1 MVLIRSDKKGVPRR
15 LYRLNWTPGNR
26 ILRLPKWIQPL
37 ALLYRERNVLRRYWL
52 DRILYREQPEE
63 SERQVQE
70 NLSLGAQYVYEAD
83 VKGDIAEFGTMSGFT
98 ASIISFAMSK
108 FDKGWFRSR
117 ILQMPTDE
125 RFKPKKLFLF
135 DSFQGL
141 PVAESEVDKNSSHV
155 RTGVWGTG
163 SCLELSKEELRG
175 VCIRFLPS
183 ERIVIYDGWFK
194 DTLPQIPS
202 GTKFS
207 MLHIDCDLYQST
219 VDVLDFCFSH
229 GLLSEGAAIFFDDW
243 NPNRAS
249 PQLGERR
256 AWSEIVEKYSIVY
269 SDWGDY
275 SWGGKRFL
283 IHSYHRTIS

>member
-1 MVLIRSDKKGVPRR
+1 M
-15 LYRLNWTPGNR
+15 
-26 ILRLPKWIQPL
+26 
-37 ALLYRERNVLRRYWL
+37 
-52 DRILYREQPEE
+52 LYREQPEE

-202 GTKFS
+202 GTKYS
-207 MLHIDCDLYQST
+207 ILHI
-219 VDVLDFCFSH
+219 
-229 GLLSEGAAIFFDDW
+229 E
-243 NPNRAS
+243 
-249 PQLGERR
+249 
-256 AWSEIVEKYSIVY
+256 
-269 SDWGDY
+269 
-275 SWGGKRFL
+275 
-283 IHSYHRTIS
+283 